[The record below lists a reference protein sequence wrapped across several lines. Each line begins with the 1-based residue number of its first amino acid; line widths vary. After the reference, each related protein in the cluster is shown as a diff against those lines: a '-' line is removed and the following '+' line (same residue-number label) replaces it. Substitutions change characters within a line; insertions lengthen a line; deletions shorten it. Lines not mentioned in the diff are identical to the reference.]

1 MRKDSDWF
9 EFVGSQVQSELVLAL
24 VCVPS
29 VILSEILQHS
39 SLVSKTVIMEEVA
52 SVGNELNGFPLQDQ
66 ELRLLHCCGE

>member
-1 MRKDSDWF
+1 MCLETIFCLKDSDWF

-39 SLVSKTVIMEEVA
+39 SLVSTTVMKEV
-52 SVGNELNGFPLQDQ
+52 P
-66 ELRLLHCCGE
+66 